1 MQVLA
6 ISEKDQE
13 ADNSEIES
21 LTEKLF
27 SKEEI
32 FEIQKPSENQRSK
45 FFEPVFDAAL
55 EAPVKEVEAVDGR
68 PTQEDLPVV
77 PVPEVRELNE
87 AEEKRLRRKEDA
99 LLRELRI
106 FLRSVT

>member
-55 EAPVKEVEAVDGR
+55 EAPVKEVEAVDGQ
-68 PTQEDLPVV
+68 PAQEDLPVV